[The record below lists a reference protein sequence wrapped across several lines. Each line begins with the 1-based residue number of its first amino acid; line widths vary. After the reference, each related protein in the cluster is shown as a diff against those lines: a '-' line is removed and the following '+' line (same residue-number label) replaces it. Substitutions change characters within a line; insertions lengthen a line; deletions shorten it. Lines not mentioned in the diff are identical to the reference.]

1 MYDYIYDKEFLK
13 DLDNYQHKEKYARIT
28 ALTLDEKPVEA
39 IEGKVTGGSINI
51 DGASALRRTSSL
63 TLLAYDAKV
72 TDYYWGLSN
81 KYKLEIGLKN
91 VINSNYPDII
101 WFKMGIYSITSFSTS
116 ISGAN
121 YNISISG
128 KDKMCQLNGELGGVF
143 PFSVDLG
150 TEEFVEKQKIL
161 SDNEYDPSE
170 YVYTIKKLTLP
181 YIIQEM
187 IHMYGGEPYHNI
199 IINDLDTNGLELMEY
214 KGQDPMYLVSLV
226 SRPDMKLVSLNGKQ
240 KCIIQEPKEF
250 EGKEWTFEDIAT
262 YQEEKGIV
270 MKFSESGTS
279 ASCTL
284 EKYEYGETIGY
295 KITDLTYTGD
305 LIVNVGETIT
315 SVLDKFVNML
325 GEFEYFY
332 DLDGRFIFQKKKTY
346 IQTAWSPIVQD
357 SNGTNDFYVEPTS
370 ESSKLAYTFV
380 DNYLITSISNSP
392 KLDNIKNDFSIWG
405 TRKSVTKQELDVHM
419 RYAIHTKPHEYCS
432 ITISEEDVKDFIKL
446 YPEFKDMKPQESCL
460 YVLRDLTEQE
470 DKNKVKQVGDWRELI
485 YLMARDY
492 NKYGHFDNFEDRVAA
507 ANPILYP
514 AGRTSYEQY
523 YIDML
528 GFWRQLYNPNA
539 FEELKESW
547 IKDYP
552 NIHKHYKAISGSTDE
567 AKLETLNNQIT
578 TILNIE
584 EVSRTEEQKSN
595 LIKYERLREY
605 GEERVKAYQDYVLE
619 KGDSRYGWTRTSQEM
634 LNFWIDFLDPAGELE
649 KYSISAIGSRPK
661 ANTDKDVKAL
671 YFREAPEIIYYYPT
685 ESSVTKNKKS
695 GYTYIQLRSDM
706 TNLISLSAQG
716 KSAKDTLDKWLN
728 EHLYGAE
735 SISFNA
741 IPVYYLEPNT
751 RIKISNQDTNLSG
764 EYIVN
769 KITLPLT
776 FNGTMSISANKTI
789 PMLY

>member
-1 MYDYIYDKEFLK
+1 MSNYMYDKKFLK

-28 ALTLDEKPVEA
+28 ALTLDEKPIEM

-91 VINSNYPDII
+91 VINPNYPDII
-101 WFKMGIYSITSFSTS
+101 WFKMGIYSIISFSTS
-116 ISGAN
+116 ISGGN

-161 SDNEYDPSE
+161 NDNEYDPSE

-214 KGQDPMYLVSLV
+214 KSQDPMYLVTLK
-226 SRPDMKLVSLNGKQ
+226 SRPDIKMVSLNGNQTCYVKDYPTVNTFAAVAEL
-240 KCIIQEPKEF
+240 QET
-250 EGKEWTFEDIAT
+250 EGVTIYFTENQDST
-262 YQEEKGIV
+262 
-270 MKFSESGTS
+270 SECS
-279 ASCTL
+279 L
-284 EKYEYGETIGY
+284 EKYEYGKTIGY

-357 SNGTNDFYVEPTS
+357 NNGVNDFYIEPTT
-370 ESSKLAYTFV
+370 ESSKIAYTFV
-380 DNYLITSISNSP
+380 DNYLVTSISNSP

-419 RYAIHTKPHEYCS
+419 RYAIHSKPHEYCS
-432 ITISEEDVKDFIKL
+432 IAISEEDVEDFIKL

-460 YVLRDLTEQE
+460 YVLRGLTEQE
-470 DKNKVKQVGDWRELI
+470 DKDKVKQVGDWRELI

-528 GFWRQLYNPNA
+528 GFWRQLYNPHA
-539 FEELKESW
+539 LDELKENW
-547 IKDYP
+547 IKNYP
-552 NIHKHYKAISGSTDE
+552 NIHKHYMAIEGTTDE
-567 AKLETLNNQIT
+567 AKLETLNTLIT
-578 TILNIE
+578 AILN
-584 EVSRTEEQKSN
+584 TEEIDKTNAQKKD
-595 LIKYERLREY
+595 LVKYERLREY
-605 GEERVKAYQDYVLE
+605 GEERLKAQQNYVLDQT
-619 KGDSRYGWTRTSQEM
+619 KKNYGWTKTSPEM

-671 YFREAPEIIYYYPT
+671 YFREAPEIIYYYPS
-685 ESSVTKNKKS
+685 ESSITKNKKS
-695 GYTYIQLRSDM
+695 GYTYIQLRADM

-735 SISFNA
+735 SISLSA

-769 KITLPLT
+769 KISLPLT

>member
-1 MYDYIYDKEFLK
+1 MDNYMYDKDFLK

-28 ALTLDEKPVEA
+28 ALTLDEKPVET
-39 IEGKVTGGSINI
+39 IEGKVIGGSVNI

-72 TDYYWGLSN
+72 TNYYWGLSN

-91 VINSNYPDII
+91 VINPNYPDII
-101 WFKMGIYSITSFSTS
+101 WFKMGIYSITSFSAS
-116 ISGAN
+116 VSGTN

-161 SDNEYDPSE
+161 NDNEYDPSE

-187 IHMYGGEPYHNI
+187 VHMYGGEPYHNI

-214 KGQDPMYLVSLV
+214 KSQDPMYLVTLRT
-226 SRPDMKLVSLNGKQ
+226 RPDIKMVSLNGNQTCYVKDYPAVNTFAAVAEL
-240 KCIIQEPKEF
+240 QES
-250 EGKEWTFEDIAT
+250 
-262 YQEEKGIV
+262 KGVTIY
-270 MKFSESGTS
+270 FTENQDSSSECS
-279 ASCTL
+279 L

-357 SNGTNDFYVEPTS
+357 NNGINDFYIEPTS
-370 ESSKLAYTFV
+370 ESSKIAYAFV
-380 DNYLITSISNSP
+380 DNYLVTSISNSP

-419 RYAIHTKPHEYCS
+419 RYAIHSKPTQYCS
-432 ITISEEDVKDFIKL
+432 IEVTQDEINEFIKL
-446 YPEFKDMKPQESCL
+446 HPEFKDMKTQVSINYTVESA
-460 YVLRDLTEQE
+460 
-470 DKNKVKQVGDWRELI
+470 GDWRELI
-485 YLMARDY
+485 YLMAKDY
-492 NKYGHFDNFEDRVAA
+492 NKYGHLDNFEAKVAI

-514 AGRTSYEQY
+514 SGRTGYEQY

-528 GFWRQLYNPNA
+528 SFWRQLYNPNA
-539 FEELKESW
+539 LEELQESW
-547 IKDYP
+547 IKTYP
-552 NIHKHYKAISGSTDE
+552 NIHTHYEAISGTDDE
-567 AKLETLNNQIT
+567 TKLEWLNSQISK
-578 TILNIE
+578 IVNID
-584 EVSRTEEQKSN
+584 VVNRTETEKNN
-595 LIKYERLREY
+595 LIKYERIREY
-605 GEERVKAYQDYVLE
+605 VEERIDAKTNYRLDVE
-619 KGDSRYGWTRTSQEM
+619 KEDPRYGWTTTSPEM

-671 YFREAPEIIYYYPT
+671 YFRGAPEIIYYYPS
-685 ESSVTKNKKS
+685 ESSITKNKKS

-735 SISFNA
+735 SISLST
-741 IPVYYLEPNT
+741 IPIYYLEPNT
-751 RIKISNQDTNLSG
+751 RIKVSNQDANLSG
-764 EYIVN
+764 EYIIN

>member
-1 MYDYIYDKEFLK
+1 MDNYMYDKEFLK
-13 DLDNYQHKEKYARIT
+13 NLDNYQHKEKYARIT
-28 ALTLDEKPVEA
+28 ALTLDEKPVET
-39 IEGKVTGGSINI
+39 IEGKVTGGSVNI

-63 TLLAYDAKV
+63 TLLAYDTKV
-72 TDYYWGLSN
+72 TNYYWGLSN

-91 VINSNYPDII
+91 VINPNYPDII
-101 WFKMGIYSITSFSTS
+101 WFKMGIYSITSFSAS
-116 ISGAN
+116 VSGAN

-128 KDKMCQLNGELGGVF
+128 KDKMCQLNGELGGIF

-187 IHMYGGEPYHNI
+187 VHMYGGEPYHNI

-214 KGQDPMYLVSLV
+214 KGQDPMYLVTLRT
-226 SRPDMKLVSLNGKQ
+226 RPDIKMVSPNGNQTCYVKDYPAVNTFAAVAEL
-240 KCIIQEPKEF
+240 QES
-250 EGKEWTFEDIAT
+250 EGVTIYFTENQDSS
-262 YQEEKGIV
+262 
-270 MKFSESGTS
+270 SECS
-279 ASCTL
+279 L

-357 SNGTNDFYVEPTS
+357 NNGVNDFYIEPTS
-370 ESSKLAYTFV
+370 ESSKIAYTFV

-419 RYAIHTKPHEYCS
+419 RYAIHSKPTQYCS
-432 ITISEEDVKDFIKL
+432 IEVTQDEINEFIKL
-446 YPEFKDMKPQESCL
+446 HPEFKTMKAQTAINHTVES
-460 YVLRDLTEQE
+460 E
-470 DKNKVKQVGDWRELI
+470 GDWRELI
-485 YLMARDY
+485 YLMAKDY
-492 NKYGHFDNFEDRVAA
+492 NKYGHLDNFEAKIA
-507 ANPILYP
+507 TANPILYP
-514 AGRTSYEQY
+514 SGRTGYEQY

-528 GFWRQLYNPNA
+528 GFWRQLYSPNA
-539 FEELKESW
+539 LEELQESW
-547 IKDYP
+547 IKNYP
-552 NIHKHYKAISGSTDE
+552 NIHIHYETISGTDDE
-567 AKLETLNNQIT
+567 TKLEWLNSQINR
-578 TILNIE
+578 IVNID
-584 EVSRTEEQKSN
+584 VVDRTETEKNN
-595 LIKYERLREY
+595 LIKYERIREY
-605 GEERVKAYQDYVLE
+605 VEERIEAKANYRLDVE
-619 KGDSRYGWTRTSQEM
+619 KEDPRYGWTTTSPEM

-671 YFREAPEIIYYYPT
+671 YFRGAPEIIYYYPS
-685 ESSVTKNKKS
+685 ESSITKNKKS

-735 SISFNA
+735 SISLST
-741 IPVYYLEPNT
+741 IPIYYLEPNT
-751 RIKISNQDTNLSG
+751 RIKVSNQDANLSG
-764 EYIVN
+764 EYIIN

>member
-1 MYDYIYDKEFLK
+1 MNNYMLDKDFLIA
-13 DLDNYQHKEKYARIT
+13 LDNYQHKEKYARIT
-28 ALTLDEKPVEA
+28 ALTLDEKPVET

-51 DGASALRRTSSL
+51 DGASSVRRTCNL
-63 TLLAYDAKV
+63 TLLAYDTKV
-72 TDYYWGLSN
+72 TDFYWGLST
-81 KYKLEIGLKN
+81 KFKLEIGLKN
-91 VINSNYPDII
+91 EINQNYPDIV
-101 WFKMGIYSITSFSTS
+101 WFKQGVYSIISFSS
-116 ISGAN
+116 SVSGPN

-150 TEEFVEKQKIL
+150 SEEFVEKQKIL
-161 SDNEYDPSE
+161 NGNEYDPTE

-214 KGQDPMYLVSLV
+214 KGQNPMYLITLRA
-226 SRPDMKLVSLNGKQ
+226 RPDIRMVSLNGEQNCYVKGYDL
-240 KCIIQEPKEF
+240 P
-250 EGKEWTFEDIAT
+250 EGYKSWTFAAVAQLQNDIGT
-262 YQEEKGIV
+262 TIYFTEKESTN
-270 MKFSESGTS
+270 SECS
-279 ASCTL
+279 L

-305 LIVNVGETIT
+305 LIANVGETIT
-315 SVLDKFVNML
+315 SILDKFVNML

-332 DLDGRFIFQKKKTY
+332 DLEGRFIFQKKKTY
-346 IQTAWSPIVQD
+346 IQTAWSPMIQD
-357 SNGTNDFYVEPTS
+357 NNNINDFYIEPTS
-370 ESSKLAYTFV
+370 ESSKIAYTFAN
-380 DNYLITSISNSP
+380 NYLVTSISNSP
-392 KLDNIKNDFSIWG
+392 KLDNVKNDFSIWG

-419 RYAIHTKPHEYCS
+419 RYAIHSKPTQYCS
-432 ITISEEDVKDFIKL
+432 IEVTEEEVNEFIKL
-446 YPEFKDMKPQESCL
+446 HPEFKDMKAQKS
-460 YVLRDLTEQE
+460 TEYTI
-470 DKNKVKQVGDWRELI
+470 DIAGDWRELI
-485 YLMARDY
+485 YLMAKDY
-492 NKYGHFDNFEDRVAA
+492 NKYGHLDNFEAKVAA
-507 ANPILYP
+507 ANPIPYP
-514 AGRTSYEQY
+514 SGRTGYEQY

-528 GFWRQLYNPNA
+528 GFWRQLYSPNA
-539 FEELKESW
+539 LEELQESW
-547 IKDYP
+547 IKTYP
-552 NIHKHYKAISGSTDE
+552 NIHTHYEAISGTDDE
-567 AKLETLNNQIT
+567 TKLEWLINQINR
-578 TILNIE
+578 IVNID
-584 EVSRTEEQKSN
+584 VIDRTETEKNN
-595 LIKYERLREY
+595 LIKYERIREY
-605 GEERVKAYQDYVLE
+605 VEERIDAKANYRLDIE
-619 KGDSRYGWTRTSQEM
+619 KENPRYGWTTTSPEM
-634 LNFWIDFLDPAGELE
+634 LDFWIDFLDPAGELE

-671 YFREAPEIIYYYPT
+671 YFRGAPEIIYYYPS

-695 GYTYIQLRSDM
+695 GYTYIQLRADM

-735 SISFNA
+735 SISLNT

-751 RIKISNQDTNLSG
+751 RIKISNQDINLSG
-764 EYIVN
+764 EYIIN